1 MAKSVL
7 NVITIR
13 TKKSSFAYTLLEALR
28 SKGASHFFYKRED
41 GYIFSLVATG
51 QILYYIDMFI
61 ADGTA
66 ERI

>member
-28 SKGASHFFYKRED
+28 GKGASHFFYKRED
-41 GYIFSLVATG
+41 GYIFSLVATE
-51 QILYYIDMFI
+51 QILNFIDMFI